1 MLVSNLHSGPLKVAC
16 LQSLALSIPA
26 LHRRLT
32 GDSYSQTPHPFHQ
45 INTSHPTLI
54 NTSHST
60 PLINTSHSTPL
71 INTFHPTLINTSHP
85 TPLINT
91 SQSTPLINTSHPT
104 LINTSHPIPLINLG
118 YLQVWPV
125 PLSSHGTHQSYPAH
139 KEDIYP
145 SSAGLPQPV
154 FPAAMELMGI
164 SSQTSFV
171 KDGGLWARSS
181 EQKGAGS
188 SEQEGSLGAGSSEQ
202 EGSLWV
208 GSSEQEG
215 SLGAGSSEQ
224 EGSLWAES
232 SEQEG
237 SLGVES
243 SEQEESSSCGK
254 DVLSYSLAR
263 TETIGDSSDTEEY
276 FSCPSACS
284 SPFPVC
290 EAGREQWC
298 SRTSPSPERESSSSV
313 PREEE
318 REGAGAGDSDEWV
331 SVEYQGRS
339 FLRVFSPLRCPEGGA
354 VLASWS
360 ITDYTEHGELVFSVR
375 ADFIRAAELEP
386 QSSRE
391 ASSQSTSPSRKH
403 KASSEP
409 TAPNAKQPK

>member
-1 MLVSNLHSGPLKVAC
+1 MLVSNLHSGPLTVAC
-16 LQSLALSIPA
+16 LQSLALSIPS

-32 GDSYSQTPHPFHQ
+32 GDSYSQNPHPFHQ
-45 INTSHPTLI
+45 INTSHPTPLI
-54 NTSHST
+54 NTSHPT

-71 INTFHPTLINTSHP
+71 NNTSHSTLINTSHP

-91 SQSTPLINTSHPT
+91 SHSTLLIKTPHPSLINTSHSTPLINTSHPT
-104 LINTSHPIPLINLG
+104 LINTSHPTPLINLG

-125 PLSSHGTHQSYPAH
+125 PLSSHGTHQSLPAH

-164 SSQTSFV
+164 SSQTSFN

-181 EQKGAGS
+181 EQKG
-188 SEQEGSLGAGSSEQ
+188 EG
-202 EGSLWV
+202 
-208 GSSEQEG
+208 
-215 SLGAGSSEQ
+215 
-224 EGSLWAES
+224 S

-243 SEQEESSSCGK
+243 SEQEESSSFGK

-298 SRTSPSPERESSSSV
+298 SRTSPSPERESSSSA

-318 REGAGAGDSDEWV
+318 REGAGVGDSDEWV